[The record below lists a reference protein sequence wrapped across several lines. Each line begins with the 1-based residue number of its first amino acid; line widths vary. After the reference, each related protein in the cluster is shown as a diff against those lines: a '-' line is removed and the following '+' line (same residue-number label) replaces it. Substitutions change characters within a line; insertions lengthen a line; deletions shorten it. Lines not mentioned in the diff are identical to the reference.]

1 MANNGSTRT
10 TKGPEQK
17 QTLIMVVGV
26 PALIVLIMFAPR
38 LFKFAPVEVSKAA
51 PQIEKRIFNIKSPP
65 ADVGRDES
73 TTLYKFGCDS
83 DLDYKIEEE
92 TKGSN
97 GVYHIRLKV
106 TRAKANLTLPITI
119 WLSQIVPDKRSQ
131 IEDGHAKICER
142 VYVDAHIPAKEACT
156 RALERTY
163 YGQSTDRQ
171 RAIDEALNQAREEIK
186 QQYID
191 AVESRVKD
199 VYVIYDFYA
208 PNWQEPTEVLVDKAL
223 QEYEVGKPRKLSTT
237 SDTTQTEKTDGSK

>member
-1 MANNGSTRT
+1 MANSGSTKT
-10 TKGPEQK
+10 TQK
-17 QTLIMVVGV
+17 QTLIMLVGV

-51 PQIEKRIFNIKSPP
+51 KKIKKRIFNIKSPP
-65 ADVGRDES
+65 ADVGRNES

-131 IEDGHAKICER
+131 IEDGHAKIC
-142 VYVDAHIPAKEACT
+142 DAHIPAKEACA

-237 SDTTQTEKTDGSK
+237 SDTTPTEKTDGTK